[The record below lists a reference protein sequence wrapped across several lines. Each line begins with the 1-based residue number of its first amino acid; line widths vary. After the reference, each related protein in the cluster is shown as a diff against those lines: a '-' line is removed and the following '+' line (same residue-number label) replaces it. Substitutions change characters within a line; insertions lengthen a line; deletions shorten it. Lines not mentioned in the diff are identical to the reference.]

1 MSEQAAPAPI
11 GEEFGEVKQR
21 SLRIDALERLVR
33 NKAAMIGLVISAVII
48 FVAIFGPWLAPY
60 DYLKQDLSR
69 VHEPPSGDHWLGTD
83 LLGRDMLSRMIHGAR
98 TAVFVALVV
107 LTISNVLGITLG
119 AVAAYVRGKVDDG
132 IMRLADIFFSFPDL
146 LLVAFIASSV
156 RDPVVKYAQNI
167 QDVTGWSFLDQTVF
181 IDYLIV
187 FGALAASNWPGT
199 ARMIRGQI
207 LSIRE
212 MDFIRAERALGVPS
226 WIIIRKH
233 LIPNSIAP
241 VVVGISAGVGSVM
254 LLESS
259 LSFLG
264 LGIQPPGASWGNMIA
279 DNLDLWRIYPHLVAV
294 PGITLAIAVF
304 GFNFLGDGINDAMN
318 PRLIK
323 R

>member
-69 VHEPPSGDHWLGTD
+69 VHEPPNGDHWLGTD

-241 VVVGISAGVGSVM
+241 VVVGISAGVG
-254 LLESS
+254 
-259 LSFLG
+259 
-264 LGIQPPGASWGNMIA
+264 
-279 DNLDLWRIYPHLVAV
+279 R
-294 PGITLAIAVF
+294 
-304 GFNFLGDGINDAMN
+304 
-318 PRLIK
+318 
-323 R
+323 